1 MLDEDEELKID
12 GEGLPKLPNIGS
24 LLQRFNTTTS
34 TTQ

>member
-12 GEGLPKLPNIGS
+12 GEGLPKLPNLGS
-24 LLQRFNTTTS
+24 FLQRFNTTTS